1 MQFPDPFSQ
10 DLKQL
15 SFPWAKSS
23 YSRRVPTPSQSIIY
37 YFRGELH
44 NPDQIKKTIFQLSPL
59 TDAEWI
65 DFSAGLFPK
74 TFTKGDFL
82 IREGQVENYIYFLN
96 KGATRHYFIRDGKEF
111 TVDFQFEG
119 DFVTAYYSFIT
130 REPSPV
136 FIEILEEADVI
147 AISFQY
153 LHEFYTRHPKGE
165 KIGRL
170 MAESQYVRRLRK
182 EMDLLSLTAEERYA
196 RLMKKN
202 PDLINTISVKH
213 LSSYLGIQPESLSRI
228 RKLHVGN

>member
-1 MQFPDPFSQ
+1 MNPLSKI
-10 DLKQL
+10 KQA
-15 SFPWAKSS
+15 F
-23 YSRRVPTPSQSIIY
+23 
-37 YFRGELH
+37 
-44 NPDQIKKTIFQLSPL
+44 FQLHPL
-59 TDAEWI
+59 PENEWTG
-65 DFSAGLFPK
+65 FSDKLLLKSFR
-74 TFTKGDFL
+74 KGEFL

-96 KGATRHYFIRDGKEF
+96 KGTTRHYFIKDGKEF

-136 FIEILEEADVI
+136 FIELLEDAEAV
-147 AISFQY
+147 AITYQS
-153 LHEFYTRHPKGE
+153 LNAFYSKYPNGE

-196 RLMKKN
+196 RLMKKS
-202 PDLINTISVKH
+202 PGLISTISVKH

-228 RKLHVGN
+228 RKQYVRN